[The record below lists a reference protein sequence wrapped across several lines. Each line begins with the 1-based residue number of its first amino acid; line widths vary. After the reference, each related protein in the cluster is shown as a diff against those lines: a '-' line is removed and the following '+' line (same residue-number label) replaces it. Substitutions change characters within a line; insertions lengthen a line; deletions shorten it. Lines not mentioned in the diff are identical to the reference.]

1 MADTTGTETK
11 RFHRYPDEGPLGG
24 VCAGIARYANVDANL
39 VRLGAIVLAVM
50 GPGIPAYVLAWIFLP
65 EDDGT
70 VHVDRAIGRS
80 GRWSQVLGIGLIILA
95 VSVLWGDWWWPG
107 RGWILP
113 FGLLAFGAWLLFK
126 PDDDENDVP
135 VPPTTGGSSPWL
147 PAAPTATSVAPT
159 SPHPPAGATEA
170 APTGTPAGAPADAT
184 TGPAEGPEGAEP
196 AEVDADTLVA
206 APPGG
211 GDGPPT
217 DQLPSVG
224 PPPPPAAPRARKRR
238 VLGPVVFGALL
249 LWGGI
254 AWLAGV
260 SAEDGLAVGLC
271 ILGAGFVAGAFV
283 GGSKVLVLPALLLAA
298 ALVVVAVVD
307 IPLQGGIGER
317 RWEVLRAS
325 DLDDDYELAIGE
337 ATLDL
342 GALDLPDGRA
352 AEIEVDL
359 GIGHLEVIVPEG
371 ASLDVR
377 AEAGA
382 GEVRVLGFSDEGMG
396 VELDRSFR
404 GDRDGDRI
412 VLDLHVGLGQ
422 IEVYEAG
429 RSAFRIDPVTPV
441 VP

>member
-1 MADTTGTETK
+1 MANPTGTETK

-65 EDDGT
+65 QADGT
-70 VHVDRAIGRS
+70 VHGDRVVGRT
-80 GRWSQVLGIGLIILA
+80 GRWSQVLGVGLIILA

-107 RGWILP
+107 RGWVLP

-126 PDDDENDVP
+126 PDEDDEDDVP
-135 VPPTTGGSSPWL
+135 VSPTTGGATPWL
-147 PAAPTATSVAPT
+147 PTAPSATSVAPT

-170 APTGTPAGAPADAT
+170 APPEAPTGAPVDPTAGTDEAVDGADA
-184 TGPAEGPEGAEP
+184 
-196 AEVDADTLVA
+196 DADTLVA

-211 GDGPPT
+211 GDEPPT

-238 VLGPVVFGALL
+238 ILGPVVFGALL

-260 SAEDGLAVGLC
+260 SVEDGLAVGLC

-298 ALVVVAVVD
+298 VLVVVAAID
-307 IPLQGGIGER
+307 IPLEGGVGER
-317 RWEVLRAS
+317 RWEVLRVS
-325 DLDDDYELAIGE
+325 DLDDDYELGIGE

-342 GALDLPDGRA
+342 GALDLPDGRD
-352 AEIEVDL
+352 AEIEVHL

-382 GEVRVLGFSDEGMG
+382 GEIRVLGHRDEGMG

-404 GDRDGDRI
+404 GDRDGDRF

-429 RSAFRIDPVTPV
+429 RPAFPIDRDLRLD
-441 VP
+441 